1 MDALPIR
8 PAPPHRHYH
17 PRAAHAARPAS
28 ARTAAT
34 HPTAH
39 SAAAHAPP
47 SADDLALIAQ
57 QAQFDMLMQSRAE
70 AEREANALRDL
81 AMEQLKHD
89 DSAMHAWIKMI

>member
-28 ARTAAT
+28 ARA
-34 HPTAH
+34 
-39 SAAAHAPP
+39 AAAHPAAHDPP